1 MEFERPLLE
10 LERQIKEIEIFAAE
24 KDIDMSEEVS
34 RLQQKKEALRE
45 KIYRELTPWQKV
57 QIARHP
63 HRPTFLEF
71 VEMIFSDFLELH
83 GDRLYRDDPAMIGG
97 IAYLEGI
104 PVTVVGQQKGRDT
117 KENIYRNFGMPH
129 PEGYRKALRLMK
141 QASKFKRPVVSMIDV
156 VGAYPGIEAEERG
169 QGEAVARSIMEMAA
183 LETPVIVIITGEGGS
198 GGALGIGM
206 GDRILMLEHAYYSVI
221 SPEGCAS
228 ILWKNAAEA
237 PRAVEALR
245 VTAEDLRKF
254 QIIDEIIPELLGGA
268 HRDPNKTAEAV
279 KEALVRN
286 LTSLMEISPERLKTE
301 RYDKYRKIGVFNE
314 EANKNSANTEKS
326 SKRSTTSS

>member
-1 MEFERPLLE
+1 MGNHNNFIMEFERPLLE
-10 LERQIKEIEIFAAE
+10 LERQIKEIKIFAAE
-24 KDIDMSEEVS
+24 KDIDMSEEIS
-34 RLQQKKEALRE
+34 RLEQKKEALRE

-63 HRPTFLEF
+63 KRPTFLEF

-83 GDRLYRDDPAMIGG
+83 GDRLYRDDPAMVGG
-97 IAYLEGI
+97 LAYLEGI

-141 QASKFKRPVVSMIDV
+141 QAAKFKRPIISMIDV

-183 LETPVIVIITGEGGS
+183 LETPIIVVITGEGGS
-198 GGALGIGM
+198 GGALGIGV
-206 GDRILMLEHAYYSVI
+206 GDRVLMLEHAYYSVI

-228 ILWKNAAEA
+228 ILWKDASKA
-237 PRAVEALR
+237 PQAVEALR
-245 VTAEDLRKF
+245 VTAEDLMKF
-254 QIIDEIIPELLGGA
+254 QVIDEIIPEPLGGA
-268 HRDPNKTAEAV
+268 HRDPNKTAEAI
-279 KEALVRN
+279 KEALLRN
-286 LTSLMEISPERLKTE
+286 LTSLMEIPPERLKEE
-301 RYDKYRKIGVFNE
+301 RYNKYRKIGIFNE
-314 EANKNSANTEKS
+314 
-326 SKRSTTSS
+326 

>member
-10 LERQIKEIEIFAAE
+10 LERQIKEIKIFAAE
-24 KDIDMSEEVS
+24 KDIDMSEEIS
-34 RLQQKKEALRE
+34 RLEQKKEALRE
-45 KIYRELTPWQKV
+45 RIYRELTPWQKV

-63 HRPTFLEF
+63 KRPTFLEF

-83 GDRLYRDDPAMIGG
+83 GDRLYRDDPAMVGG

-117 KENIYRNFGMPH
+117 KENIHRNFGMPH

-141 QASKFKRPVVSMIDV
+141 QAAKFKRPVISMIDV
-156 VGAYPGIEAEERG
+156 VGAYPGIEAEKRG

-183 LETPVIVIITGEGGS
+183 LETPIIVVITGEGGS

-228 ILWKNAAEA
+228 ILWKDAAKA
-237 PRAVEALR
+237 PLAVEALC
-245 VTAEDLRKF
+245 VTAEDLMKL
-254 QIIDEIIPELLGGA
+254 QVIDEIIPEPLGGA
-268 HRDPNKTAEAV
+268 HRDPNITAKAV

-286 LTSLMEISPERLKTE
+286 LTSLMEIPPERLKKE
-301 RYDKYRKIGVFNE
+301 RYNKYRKIGVFNE
-314 EANKNSANTEKS
+314 
-326 SKRSTTSS
+326 

>member
-1 MEFERPLLE
+1 MGNQNNFIMEFERPLLE
-10 LERQIKEIEIFAAE
+10 LERQIKEIKIFAAE
-24 KDIDMSEEVS
+24 KDIDMSEEIS
-34 RLQQKKEALRE
+34 RLEQKKEALRE
-45 KIYRELTPWQKV
+45 RIYRELTPWQKV

-63 HRPTFLEF
+63 KRPTFLEF

-83 GDRLYRDDPAMIGG
+83 GDRLYRDDPAMVGG

-117 KENIYRNFGMPH
+117 KENIHRNFGMPH

-141 QASKFKRPVVSMIDV
+141 QAAKFKRPVISMIDV
-156 VGAYPGIEAEERG
+156 VGAYPGIEAEKRG

-183 LETPVIVIITGEGGS
+183 LETPIIVVITGEGGS

-228 ILWKNAAEA
+228 ILWKDAAKA
-237 PRAVEALR
+237 PLAVEALC
-245 VTAEDLRKF
+245 VTAEDLMKL
-254 QIIDEIIPELLGGA
+254 QVIDEIIPEPLGGA
-268 HRDPNKTAEAV
+268 HRDPNITAKAV

-286 LTSLMEISPERLKTE
+286 LTSLMEIPPERLKKE
-301 RYDKYRKIGVFNE
+301 RYNKYRKIGVFNE
-314 EANKNSANTEKS
+314 
-326 SKRSTTSS
+326 

>member
-1 MEFERPLLE
+1 LLE
-10 LERQIKEIEIFAAE
+10 LERQIKEIKIFAAE
-24 KDIDMSEEVS
+24 KDIDMSEEIS
-34 RLQQKKEALRE
+34 RLEQKKEALRE
-45 KIYRELTPWQKV
+45 RIYRELTPWQKV

-63 HRPTFLEF
+63 KRPTFLEF

-83 GDRLYRDDPAMIGG
+83 GDRLYRDDPAMVGG

-117 KENIYRNFGMPH
+117 KENIHRNFGMPH

-141 QASKFKRPVVSMIDV
+141 QAAKFKRPVISMIDV
-156 VGAYPGIEAEERG
+156 VGAYPGIEAEKRG

-183 LETPVIVIITGEGGS
+183 LETPIIVVITGEGGS

-228 ILWKNAAEA
+228 ILWKNATAA
-237 PRAVEALR
+237 PQAVEALR
-245 VTAEDLRKF
+245 VTAKDLLEL
-254 QIIDEIIPELLGGA
+254 QVIDEIIPEPLGGA
-268 HRDPNKTAEAV
+268 HHDPEKTAQAI
-279 KEALVRN
+279 KEALIRY
-286 LTSLMEISPERLKTE
+286 LTPLLEYPAGRLLAE
-301 RYDKYRKIGVFNE
+301 RYEKYRKIGFFE
-314 EANKNSANTEKS
+314 EIEQPEGNI
-326 SKRSTTSS
+326 

>member
-1 MEFERPLLE
+1 MGNHNNFIMEFERPLLE
-10 LERQIKEIEIFAAE
+10 LERQIKEIKIFAAE
-24 KDIDMSEEVS
+24 KDIDMSEEIS
-34 RLQQKKEALRE
+34 RLEQKKEALRE

-63 HRPTFLEF
+63 KRPTFLEF

-83 GDRLYRDDPAMIGG
+83 GDRLYRDDPAMVGG
-97 IAYLEGI
+97 LAYLEGI

-141 QASKFKRPVVSMIDV
+141 QAAKFKRPIISMIDV

-183 LETPVIVIITGEGGS
+183 LETPIIVVITGEGGS
-198 GGALGIGM
+198 GGALGIGV

-228 ILWKNAAEA
+228 ILWKDASKA
-237 PRAVEALR
+237 PQAVEALR
-245 VTAEDLRKF
+245 VTAEDLMKF
-254 QIIDEIIPELLGGA
+254 QVIDEIIPEPLGGA
-268 HRDPNKTAEAV
+268 HRDPNKTAEAI
-279 KEALVRN
+279 KEALLRN
-286 LTSLMEISPERLKTE
+286 LTSLMEIPPERLKEE
-301 RYDKYRKIGVFNE
+301 RYNKYRKIGIFNE
-314 EANKNSANTEKS
+314 
-326 SKRSTTSS
+326 